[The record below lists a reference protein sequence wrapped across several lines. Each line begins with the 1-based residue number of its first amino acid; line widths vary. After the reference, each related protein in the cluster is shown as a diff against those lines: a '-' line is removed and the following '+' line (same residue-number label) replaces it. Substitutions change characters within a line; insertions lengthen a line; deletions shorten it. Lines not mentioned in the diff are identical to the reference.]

1 MDEAR
6 GLVVISRS
14 VFAVACYV
22 WAALAIA
29 VVPYLLLRP
38 APYGRHGRPGWGP
51 SLGARLAWL
60 LMEAPSPVVM
70 SVLFVLARRPWR
82 SVEAVFLGLW
92 LSHYLYRAFVF
103 PLLLPPSSRPMP
115 VTIVASGAFFNLVNA
130 SLNGLWLFHVTSARP
145 ASWLSSPAF
154 IVGAAMFAGGYG
166 VHLLADHH
174 LRRLRRENGGA
185 RGVPRGWLFRLVSC
199 PNYFGEMVEW
209 AGFALATWSPSAF
222 LFALWTAANLV
233 PRAIHHHRWYR
244 ANFADY
250 PPRRRAVVPFML

>member
-1 MDEAR
+1 M
-6 GLVVISRS
+6 IFRS
-14 VFAVACYV
+14 IFDGACYV

-38 APYGRHGRPGWGP
+38 APYGRHSRAGWGP
-51 SLGARLAWL
+51 TLNARLAWL
-60 LMEAPSPVVM
+60 LMEAPSPVLMAAFFAVGR
-70 SVLFVLARRPWR
+70 SPWV
-82 SVEAVFLGLW
+82 SVESVFLALW

-130 SLNGLWLFHVTSARP
+130 SLNGMWLFSLSLARP
-145 ASWLSSPAF
+145 VAWLHSPAF
-154 IVGAAMFAGGYG
+154 IVGTTMFVDGYLA
-166 VHLLADHH
+166 HLLADRQ
-174 LRRLRRENGGA
+174 LRRLRQENGGA
-185 RGVPRGWLFRLVSC
+185 RGVPRGWLFRLLSC
-199 PNYFGEMVEW
+199 PNYFGEVVEW
-209 AGFALATWSPSAF
+209 TGFAIATWSPTGL

-250 PPRRRAVVPFML
+250 PPERRAIVPFVL